1 MANPY
6 LKHLDRIE
14 FVVTYACTGRCR
26 HCSEGDHTAA
36 GAHIDGD
43 AAAAL
48 VERVTRLY
56 DIESLMTFGGEP
68 LLYPNA
74 VCKIH
79 AAARDV
85 GIPKRQIIT
94 NGCFT
99 RDADRTAVVAHML
112 HRAGVND
119 VLVSADAFH
128 QETMPLDIVLR
139 FAAELLMTG
148 IERVRVHPAWLVSAD
163 DNNEYNVKT
172 REIIAR
178 FNDIGVGESDG
189 NVIFPEGNALKYL
202 SEYFKIGAPENPYTD
217 DPSDLRTLCV
227 EPDGAVLGGSI
238 YEDDITELI
247 ERYSPNGQR

>member
-26 HCSEGDHTAA
+26 HCSEGDHAAA
-36 GAHIDGD
+36 GAHIDGG
-43 AAAAL
+43 AASSL
-48 VERVTRLY
+48 VERVTSMFN
-56 DIESLMTFGGEP
+56 IKSLMTFGGEP

-79 AAARDV
+79 TAARDA

-94 NGCFT
+94 NGFFT
-99 RDADRTAVVAHML
+99 RDAYKIAEVARML
-112 HRAGVND
+112 CDAGVND
-119 VLVSADAFH
+119 ALVSADAFH
-128 QETMPLDIVLR
+128 QETIPLDIVLR
-139 FAAELLMTG
+139 FAAELLHAG

-163 DNNEYNVKT
+163 DDNEYNVKT
-172 REIIAR
+172 REIIGR
-178 FNDIGVGESDG
+178 FNDIGIGESDG

-202 SEYFKIGAPENPYTD
+202 GEYFKDGAPENPYDD
-217 DPSDLRTLCV
+217 DPSDIRTLCV
-227 EPDGAVLGGSI
+227 EPDGSVLGGSI
-238 YEDDITELI
+238 YECDITELI